1 MIVGKSLTAL
11 GGGGLKPE
19 IIVTAQAG
27 AALNLHYRGSS
38 VILQSYQL
46 GAEETKHTFTV
57 NVSETPY
64 VVEDTTN
71 RASAE
76 VLVSAVAQYNVETAA
91 NTETNA

>member
-11 GGGGLKPE
+11 GSGGLKPE

-27 AALNLHYRGSS
+27 AALNLHYRDSS
-38 VILQSYQL
+38 IILQSYQL
-46 GAEETKHTFTV
+46 GAEETQHTFTV
-57 NVSETPY
+57 IVSETPY

-71 RASAE
+71 GASVE
-76 VLVSAVAQYNVETAA
+76 VLVNTVAQYNVETAA

>member
-27 AALNLHYRGSS
+27 AALNLHYRDSS
-38 VILQSYQL
+38 IILQSYQL
-46 GAEETKHTFTV
+46 GAEETQHTFTV
-57 NVSETPY
+57 IVSETPY

-71 RASAE
+71 GASVE
-76 VLVSAVAQYNVETAA
+76 VLVNAVAQYNVETAA
-91 NTETNA
+91 NTEANA

>member
-38 VILQSYQL
+38 IILQSYQL
-46 GAEETKHTFTV
+46 GAEETQHTFTV
-57 NVSETPY
+57 NLSETPY
-64 VVEDTTN
+64 VVADTTN
-71 RASAE
+71 RARAE
-76 VLVSAVAQYNVETAA
+76 VPASAVAHYNVEPAA
-91 NTETNA
+91 NTEATA

>member
-1 MIVGKSLTAL
+1 MIIGKSLTAL

-19 IIVTAQAG
+19 IIVTARAG
-27 AALNLHYRGSS
+27 AALNLHYRNSS
-38 VILQSYQL
+38 TILQSYQL
-46 GAEETKHTFTV
+46 GAEETQHTFTV
-57 NVSETPY
+57 IVSETPY

-91 NTETNA
+91 NAETNA

>member
-27 AALNLHYRGSS
+27 AALNLYYRGSS
-38 VILQSYQL
+38 IILQSYQL
-46 GAEETKHTFTV
+46 GVEETQHTFTV

-71 RASAE
+71 RASTE

-91 NTETNA
+91 NAETNA

>member
-19 IIVTAQAG
+19 IIVIAQAG
-27 AALNLHYRGSS
+27 AALNLHYRDSS
-38 VILQSYQL
+38 IILQSYQL
-46 GAEETKHTFTV
+46 GAGETQHTFTV

-64 VVEDTTN
+64 IVEDTTN

>member
-27 AALNLHYRGSS
+27 AALNLHYRDSS
-38 VILQSYQL
+38 IILQSYQL
-46 GAEETKHTFTV
+46 GAEETQHTFTV

-64 VVEDTTN
+64 VVEDATN
-71 RASAE
+71 GTSVE
-76 VLVSAVAQYNVETAA
+76 VLVNAVAQYNVETAA